1 MAVKS
6 KTQRN
11 EHKMDHPLNDM
22 ADKARKQYEDA
33 IRTGQKLQEEA
44 GQWWTKMLGQAATA
58 NDWQKQF
65 TTAASITG
73 RMLPMA
79 QQRMEDTMEL
89 IELNSR
95 TGADLMK
102 KAMDAA
108 QTTGLAESQAKW
120 LDFWASSMR
129 ALQGNVEAVN
139 EMNTKAMN
147 SWIQFARSNAERSEE
162 FRTMKAA

>member
-1 MAVKS
+1 MAVRTKNQ
-6 KTQRN
+6 KN
-11 EHKMDHPLNDM
+11 EYKMEQPLNDM
-22 ADKARKQYEDA
+22 ADKARKQYEQA
-33 IRTGQKLQEEA
+33 MRTGQKLQEEA
-44 GQWWTKMLGQAATA
+44 GQWWTKMLSQATTA

-65 TTAASITG
+65 TNAASLTG

-89 IELNSR
+89 MERNSR

-139 EMNTKAMN
+139 EMSTKTIN
-147 SWIQFARSNAERSEE
+147 SWIQFVRSNAEAAEARTLRSS
-162 FRTMKAA
+162 

>member
-6 KTQRN
+6 KTQKNNQTAEHPMN
-11 EHKMDHPLNDM
+11 EM
-22 ADKARKQYEDA
+22 ADKARKQYEHA
-33 IRTGQKLQEEA
+33 VRTGQKLQEEA
-44 GQWWTKMLGQAATA
+44 GQWWTRMLSQAATA

-65 TTAASITG
+65 TNAASLTG
-73 RMLPMA
+73 RMLPLA

-89 IELNSR
+89 MEQNSR

-102 KAMDAA
+102 KAMEAA

-120 LDFWASSMR
+120 LDFWASSMK

-139 EMNTKAMN
+139 EMSTKTIN
-147 SWIQFARSNAERSEE
+147 SWIQFVRSNAETTEM
-162 FRTMKAA
+162 RTAKSM

>member
-1 MAVKS
+1 
-6 KTQRN
+6 
-11 EHKMDHPLNDM
+11 PLDDM
-22 ADKARKQYEDA
+22 ADKARKQYEQA
-33 IRTGQKLQEEA
+33 MRTGQKLQEEA
-44 GQWWTKMLGQAATA
+44 GQWWTKMLSQATTA

-65 TTAASITG
+65 TNAATLTG

-89 IELNSR
+89 MERNSR

-139 EMNTKAMN
+139 EMSTKTIN
-147 SWIQFARSNAERSEE
+147 SWIQFVRSNAETAEAR
-162 FRTMKAA
+162 